1 MPKMRPE
8 TERAKAENL
17 LKPLMEANLNQSEV
31 ARQRG
36 VTQATIN
43 EQFHRKPTQDALD
56 RMLGSKKTAKKV
68 AKRLNEGL
76 DSTKV
81 IGYLHQYKKDEE
93 GKVEKAKPDEV
104 VSNEFV
110 TVEDMHA
117 RHKYLTTYMQATGKI
132 KNNGDKDTHI
142 HLHLTVEEKNA
153 RINRLTE
160 FYQN

>member
-1 MPKMRPE
+1 MPKQRPE
-8 TERAKAENL
+8 TEKAKAENL
-17 LKPLMEANLNQSEV
+17 LKHLEKNRFNQSEV

-36 VTQATIN
+36 VNQTTIN
-43 EQFHRKPTQDALD
+43 EQFNRKPTQDALNRYLD
-56 RMLGSKKTAKKV
+56 SKKTAKKV
-68 AKRLNEGL
+68 AKRLDEGL

-81 IGYLHQYKKDEE
+81 IGYLHQYKKEE
-93 GKVEKAKPDEV
+93 NGKVEKAKPDEV
-104 VSNEFV
+104 VSNEFI

-132 KNNGDKDTHI
+132 KNNDKDTHI

-153 RINRLTE
+153 RISRLTE